1 MSHKTCSVYTICGGC
16 AYQDLTLHDY
26 QNHKNTHFKTAFKLL
41 HLSDEVYQTPIFIPD
56 ETRRRTTISFYHD
69 GKNFVWGYKQ
79 EKSHKIINSDDCI
92 VVTPNI
98 LKAMQTLPDF
108 IKSYIKPEIQIKV
121 HITEAT
127 NGLDISIKGIKA
139 PKAKEATEFN
149 DNFFKQI
156 PNAIRLTIDTHI
168 IGQLETP
175 YITIQDFK
183 VLLPLDVFLQ
193 PSQQGQ
199 ETLITEV
206 IHRLGKITKKTKIV
220 DLFCGL
226 GTFTLPLAKL
236 SFVTAYDNAGEA
248 LRALIETKDIYGLG
262 NRINAKPRDLFRDP
276 LSFLELNTY
285 DIAVIDPPRAGAEA
299 QTQQLAKSNLKKII
313 YVFCDTHT
321 ASRDLLILQTAGY
334 QITSIRAIDQFIY
347 SHHIEGVAV
356 LEKK

>member
-1 MSHKTCSVYTICGGC
+1 MPHKTCSVHTICGGC
-16 AYQDLTLHDY
+16 SYQDLTQHDY
-26 QNHKNTHFKTAFKLL
+26 QNHKKTHFKMAFKALN
-41 HLSDEVYQTPIFIPD
+41 LSDDVYQTPIFIPD

-79 EKSHKIINSDDCI
+79 EKSHKIVNSDDCI

-98 LKAMQTLPDF
+98 LKAMQKLPDF
-108 IKSYIKPEIQIKV
+108 IRPYIKPDIQIKV

-149 DNFFKQI
+149 DSFFKQI
-156 PNAIRLTIDTHI
+156 PHAIRLTIDTHI

-183 VLLPLDVFLQ
+183 VLLPLDIFLQ
-193 PSQQGQ
+193 PSHLGQ

-206 IHRLGKITKKTKIV
+206 IHNLGKTTKKTKII

-226 GTFTLPLAKL
+226 GTFTLPLAK
-236 SFVTAYDNAGEA
+236 SCFITAYDNAGIA
-248 LRALIETKDIYGLG
+248 IDTLIETKDIYGLG

-299 QTQQLAKSNLKKII
+299 QTQQLARSNIKKII
-313 YVFCDTHT
+313 YVFCDTYT

-334 QITSIRAIDQFIY
+334 TIKSLKAIDQFIY
-347 SHHIEGVAV
+347 SNHIEGVAV